1 MEYPKTRAPV
11 EGCFLEKSSTLQT
24 GKRDLLRN
32 LKQSVTACVR
42 RRQIVT
48 RQHLFKNLVHFL
60 YT

>member
-11 EGCFLEKSSTLQT
+11 EGCFLEESYTLQAC
-24 GKRDLLRN
+24 KRDLLRD

-48 RQHLFKNLVHFL
+48 RQHLFKDLAHAL